1 MLWLSKPTPEWGPA
15 IELIPKHVTMKNHE
29 TMIPL
34 NLTPLCGTPNIS
46 TPALYVAAAAAANE
60 SAEAADS
67 AQATLMH
74 SVAPRVSSSPSDS
87 LPVIYDGTAF
97 TATPATSTLSVP
109 HNNTSAPV

>member
-97 TATPATSTLSVP
+97 TAAPASTLSVP
-109 HNNTSAPV
+109 DNNTSAPV